1 MLRVDIRLA
10 RNGVV
15 PVEVAVAPDDP
26 VFQGLEIGLDGPVR
40 VAGSLTT
47 ASRGTWRFD
56 GRVSG
61 TAKGD
66 CRRCLKPVEGPFTAP
81 ITAVYSTATDIADDP
96 GVYPLVEPVTAIDL
110 SAAVREEVGL
120 TAPQWMLCR
129 EDCAGL
135 CAVCGAD
142 LNEGPCEHVRSR
154 EHA

>member
-15 PVEVAVAPDDP
+15 PVDVAVAPDDP
-26 VFQGLEIGLDGPVR
+26 ALAGLGLGLEGPVR
-40 VAGSLTT
+40 VSGSLTT
-47 ASRGTWRFD
+47 ASHGTWRFG

-61 TAKGD
+61 TARGE
-66 CRRCLKPVEGPFTAP
+66 CRRCLKPVEVPFAAP
-81 ITAVYSTATDIADDP
+81 IQAVYSTATDMADDP
-96 GVYPLVEPVTAIDL
+96 GVFPLVEPVTAIDL
-110 SAAVREEVGL
+110 SDAVREEVGL

-142 LNEGPCEHVRSR
+142 LNEGPCEHARSR